1 MCAQQS
7 TVYRTAPVT
16 KEEDSVNIREVL
28 QRYTYHW
35 PLFILFFV
43 VLMVSALF
51 YFKVKKQSYDVMATV
66 QIQDDSKDPNKPSEN
81 KSALEQLN
89 LVSPPKLVENE
100 MEIMR
105 SVSLVNKVAYDLK
118 LWVNYTRTSKLVKEE
133 NLYKRS
139 PIDFIMVNKKRG
151 IMNTAKFNIVIK
163 DKNTFLIK
171 RSDGKYSQFKFGQLL
186 QNAFGTWQL
195 IPTDLVDEYHGATIT
210 MTLMDPEVTGGAY
223 QGALKVDLVDK
234 LASTVSVTIS
244 DQVPERGK
252 DFLNDLIRRYDEANR
267 EEINSLTQNTLD
279 FIDNRLKSL
288 QAELNSAEGKVAD
301 FQSSSATPSILKSED
316 VAISSQMSNDKDLA
330 QVNVNLEVVNN
341 IERYV
346 NSPGSTTVPSTFG
359 INDAGLDGLISTLS
373 QLQIEHARLAS
384 SIPPSNPIFEPIDQQ
399 IKVARQTIVDKV
411 RIMKQSL
418 LAQKR
423 SLEGN
428 SQKFT
433 SSLRNV
439 PVVTKNF
446 SSLERDRTVKDDLVT
461 YLLKKREEVKLSY
474 ATMLANARL
483 VDSAYELPGN
493 AVKKYAPFGIAMA
506 LSFLLPVGIVF
517 GRGAI
522 KNVVIFGR
530 EVTKESDIPVLA
542 ELSYEKSK
550 TPIVVLDR
558 TMFAIAE
565 EFRTLRTKLH
575 YLHGKGDKGRVTL
588 ITSSISNEGKS
599 FISTNLAVTIAAS
612 GRKTAIL
619 EMDLRKPRVSAIFDL
634 DEKHLGISNYLN
646 GETTEANII
655 QKISA
660 YPNLDVLGSGDF
672 YSNPSELLEQDRLGT
687 LIDWL
692 RGNYDDIII
701 DTPPVSIVT
710 DAIIVAKQADVTLYT
725 VRQAYTSKTLLP
737 FMKSINDD
745 QHFPKLNAIF
755 NGVEKSRY
763 GYTGYG
769 YGYSDYITDKKIKK
783 KYANSMFKDFFKRF

>member
-7 TVYRTAPVT
+7 TVYRTAPVS

-43 VLMVSALF
+43 VMMIAALF

-89 LVSPPKLVENE
+89 LISPPKLVENE

-105 SVSLVNKVAYDLK
+105 SVSLVNKVVYDLK

-139 PIDFIMVNKKRG
+139 PIDFILVNKKKG
-151 IMNTAKFNIVIK
+151 IMASSKFNIVIK

-195 IPTDLVDEYHGATIT
+195 VPTDEINDYIGATIT
-210 MTLMDPEVTGGAY
+210 MSLVDPEVAGGGY
-223 QGALKVDLVDK
+223 QGALKVDLIDK

-252 DFLNDLIRRYDEANR
+252 DFLNDLIKRYDEANR

-279 FIDNRLKSL
+279 FIENRLRSL
-288 QAELNSAEGKVAD
+288 QSELSTAEGKVAV
-301 FQSSSATPSILKSED
+301 FQSSSATPDIQKASD
-316 VAISSQMSNDKDLA
+316 VALASAMSNDKDLA
-330 QVNVNLEVVNN
+330 QVNVSLEVINN

-346 NSPGSTTVPSTFG
+346 NTPGSTAVPSTFG

-384 SIPPSNPIFEPIDQQ
+384 SIPESNPIFEPINLQ
-399 IKVARQTIVDKV
+399 IKTARQSILDKV
-411 RIMKQSL
+411 RNIKQSI
-418 LAQKR
+418 LAQKH
-423 SLEGN
+423 SLEN
-428 SQKFT
+428 YSAKYT
-433 SSLRNV
+433 SNLKQAPNE
-439 PVVTKNF
+439 TKQF
-446 SSLERDRTVKDDLVT
+446 AGLERDRSVKNDLVT

-506 LSFLLPVGIVF
+506 LGLVLPIGIVF
-517 GRGAI
+517 GRGAL
-522 KNVVIFGR
+522 KNVIIYGR
-530 EVTKESDIPVLA
+530 EITKESDIPVLA

-575 YLHGKGDKGRVTL
+575 YLHGKTEKGRVTL
-588 ITSSISNEGKS
+588 ITSSVSNEGKS

-619 EMDLRKPRVSAIFDL
+619 EMDLRKPRVAAIFDL
-634 DEKHLGISNYLN
+634 DDKHVGLSNYLN
-646 GETTEANII
+646 GETTETKII
-655 QKISA
+655 QKLSA

-672 YSNPSELLEQDRLGT
+672 YSNPSELLEQERMGT
-687 LIDWL
+687 LISWL
-692 RGNYDDIII
+692 RENYDDIII

-725 VRQAYTSKTLLP
+725 ARQAYTSKTLLP
-737 FMKSINDD
+737 LMKNVNDD

-769 YGYSDYITDKKIKK
+769 YGYGDYITDKKIKK
-783 KYANSMFKDFFKRF
+783 KYSNSMFRDFFKRF